1 MVTGVQT
8 CALPISIFDG
18 ALAIRA
24 LEASGLGSTDPQVHF
39 EADIAPI
46 SMSHLSSAF
55 GWPKLFGQFSGHI
68 PRVDYRN
75 KVVSVT
81 GDVEARVFDGR
92 IIGSKIRL
100 QDPLGPWPRF
110 FADVLAEDL
119 DLELVTRAF
128 EFGTITGRLGGRL
141 GNLELFNWSPV
152 AFDAALQTPDGDR
165 SKHRISARAIGNLAN
180 IGGGGGGVINA
191 LQSGTLKFFD
201 AYSYD
206 RIGIGCGL
214 RNDVCRMSGVEVA
227 ADGRYFILKGKGLP
241 HINIIGSAN
250 RVNWPRLLSQ
260 ITAQMSGSGTVRI
273 E

>member
-1 MVTGVQT
+1 M
-8 CALPISIFDG
+8 
-18 ALAIRA
+18 
-24 LEASGLGSTDPQVHF
+24 
-39 EADIAPI
+39 
-46 SMSHLSSAF
+46 
-55 GWPKLFGQFSGHI
+55 
-68 PRVDYRN
+68 
-75 KVVSVT
+75 
-81 GDVEARVFDGR
+81 
-92 IIGSKIRL
+92 
-100 QDPLGPWPRF
+100 
-110 FADVLAEDL
+110 
-119 DLELVTRAF
+119 TRAF

-165 SKHRISARAIGNLAN
+165 SKHRISARAVGNLAN
-180 IGGGGGGVINA
+180 IGGGGGGVLKA
-191 LQSGTLKFFD
+191 LQSGTMKFFD
-201 AYSYD
+201 EYSYD